1 MTELETIVKL
11 HEKLIYKIATKFY
24 PNPVED
30 LFQAGVIGLIKAY
43 NNYVDNG
50 TTKFT
55 SYAYNYIFGE
65 MYDLSNNLRS
75 IKLNKKIL
83 KLYKQIEQTK
93 YLLAQKLNYIPST
106 KEIASFLEIDEN
118 LISEVYTCTNNIMS
132 IDSNEE
138 EKRPIYETISN
149 PQDNINTDHIDLKDS
164 LNTLSQ
170 EEKDIINYRY
180 FKDYTQSETAKILGI
195 SQVKVSR
202 FEKKSLSK
210 MYNYLSA

>member
-1 MTELETIVKL
+1 MTELETIIKL

-93 YLLAQKLNYIPST
+93 YLLAQKLNYIPLT

>member
-1 MTELETIVKL
+1 MTELETIIKL

-24 PNPVED
+24 PNPIED

>member
-1 MTELETIVKL
+1 MTELETIIKL

-65 MYDLSNNLRS
+65 MYDLSNNLHS

>member
-1 MTELETIVKL
+1 MTELETIIKL
-11 HEKLIYKIATKFY
+11 HEKLIYKIAIKFY

>member
-1 MTELETIVKL
+1 MTELETIIKL

-24 PNPVED
+24 PNQVED

>member
-1 MTELETIVKL
+1 MTELETIIKL

-93 YLLAQKLNYIPST
+93 YLLAQKINYIPST